1 MNMRRT
7 FTLLLMTVTTWSLG
21 QQQDKGLKETYRD
34 YFPIG
39 VAVSPQV
46 LNGAER
52 DLIVKNFNSLTAEN
66 VMKMGPIHPGQDR
79 YNWEPADQIVA
90 FAQANGM
97 KLRGHTLC
105 WHNQAP
111 DWMFKDEQGNQVSK
125 DVLLQRLKDHIT
137 TVVTRYK
144 GKIYAWDVVNEVI
157 DDNRDKY
164 FRESNWYQIC
174 GEDFVAKAF
183 QYAHE
188 ADPEA
193 LLFYNDYN
201 TENPVKREKIIRMV
215 KKLQAD
221 GVPIHGIGLQGH
233 WSIFEPS
240 EESLRE
246 SLKQYS
252 SLGLPMQITE
262 LDVSV
267 YRSEQGRREK
277 RADESDQFTAEM
289 EQMQL
294 DQYKMFFRLF
304 REFRSSITGV
314 TFWNVTDKR
323 SWLDNFPVRGR
334 KNYPLLFDQELKPKR
349 VYWEVTKF

>member
-1 MNMRRT
+1 MNMRST
-7 FTLLLMTVTTWSLG
+7 FALLLMTVTTWSLA
-21 QQQDKGLKETYRD
+21 QEDDKGLKEAYRD

-46 LNGAER
+46 LNGPER
-52 DLIVKNFNSLTAEN
+52 ELIVKNFNSLTAEN

-90 FAQANGM
+90 FAQTNNM
-97 KLRGHTLC
+97 KVRGHTLC

-111 DWMFKDEQGNQVSK
+111 EWMFKDEQGNQVSK
-125 DVLLQRLKDHIT
+125 EVLLQRLKDHIT
-137 TVVTRYK
+137 AVVTRYK

-157 DDNRDKY
+157 DDSRDKY

-188 ADPEA
+188 ADPQA

-289 EQMQL
+289 EQKQL
-294 DQYKMFFRLF
+294 EQYKMFFRLF
-304 REFRSSITGV
+304 REFKSSITGV

-349 VYWEVTKF
+349 AYWEVTKF